1 MLWALISKTYI
12 NQLVLTLKFEGF
24 LLIHRKMAAF
34 SIFS

>member
-12 NQLVLTLKFEGF
+12 NLLVFTLKFYGF
-24 LLIHRKMAAF
+24 LLIPRKMAAF